1 MRGMSQALPSQ
12 RHRVLTVLGALP
24 CLHISPVHIPVPLK
38 PVETESREF
47 FDDFTTVHG
56 SWPSSFAGFFSLTLY
71 V

>member
-56 SWPSSFAGFFSLTLY
+56 S
-71 V
+71 